1 MLEAPSAFASDEFF
15 MLTLIVNSTHAAFY
29 QNLKLLG
36 VSAMPRPL
44 TDCFNN
50 FEGVVFERVQSVRGA
65 CSCNFAFPN
74 THTGV
79 FEI

>member
-1 MLEAPSAFASDEFF
+1 MLEAPSSFASDEFF

-29 QNLKLLG
+29 QNLELLG

-50 FEGVVFERVQSVRGA
+50 LEGVILEHAHSVREA
-65 CSCNFAFPN
+65 C
-74 THTGV
+74 
-79 FEI
+79 